1 MNAAGLRLLRWLPG
15 LIIAWLGLAAWPLSV
30 ATGAARPNIVFI
42 LADDLGWRGLRCAG
56 HEIHDTPHL
65 DRRAREGT
73 RFTRG
78 FAGPP
83 ICSASRAALRTGR
96 SPARLGFESG
106 TKLPT
111 ATRPAGQALVGPPY
125 PLNLPLAEVT
135 LGEVLGGASYA
146 TGYFGKW
153 HVSAHSGGYLG
164 WSATHGPLQQGYA
177 EGDADF
183 GNHPYA
189 YRERPARR
197 TAPLAAGDYGGDRE
211 RVFVWPFPYDHPETG
226 YDEAKPTIGV
236 NDFAVSQTR
245 PHSALRTGAGK
256 LLRFHEDDRV
266 ELDNLAADAGEQEDL
281 SAREPGRTKALRA
294 RLEGELRAMG
304 AQFPSAAGSL
314 P

>member
-1 MNAAGLRLLRWLPG
+1 MSVAGLRLLRRLPG
-15 LIIAWLGLAAWPLSV
+15 LIIAWLGSAAWPLSV

-42 LADDLGWRGLRCAG
+42 LADDLGGRDLRCAG

-65 DRRAREGT
+65 DRLACEGT
-73 RFTRG
+73 GFTRG
-78 FAGPP
+78 GLPP
-83 ICSASRAALRTGR
+83 RSVPPRAPHC
-96 SPARLGFESG
+96 SPAVRRRGSVSSLSRNCRR
-106 TKLPT
+106 PH
-111 ATRPAGQALVGPPY
+111 ARPAMPLVGPPY

-135 LGEVLGGASYA
+135 LGEVRGGAGYA

-153 HVSAHSGGYLG
+153 PGSEPTGGDLG

-183 GNHPYA
+183 GNHTYA
-189 YRERPARR
+189 YRERPALR
-197 TAPLAAGDYGGDRE
+197 TAPLGAGDYGRDRE
-211 RVFVWPFPYDHPETG
+211 RVFVWHIAHYHPETG
-226 YDEAKPTIGV
+226 YDQAKPTIGV

-245 PHSALRTGAGK
+245 PHSALRSGAWK

-266 ELDNLAADAGEQEDL
+266 ELYHLAADAGGQEDR
-281 SAREPGRTKALRA
+281 SAREPGWTKALRA

-304 AQFPSAAGSL
+304 ARFRSAAGSL